1 MDDIAALVP
10 IHLLGLDEGAD
21 MVKISADLDAAPAV
35 SVLTRLNDPER
46 GAILGILLQHVV
58 LIGIIVSFDEFLE
71 FSIALTLLYVV
82 S

>member
-21 MVKISADLDAAPAV
+21 TVKISADLDAAPTV